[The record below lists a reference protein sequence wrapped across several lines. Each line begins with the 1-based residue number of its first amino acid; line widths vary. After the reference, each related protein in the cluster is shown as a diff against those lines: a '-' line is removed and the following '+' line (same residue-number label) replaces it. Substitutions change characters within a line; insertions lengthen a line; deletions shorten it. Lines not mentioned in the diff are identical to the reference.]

1 MSSSLIGRAIKS
13 GSCMWA
19 KIKNYFLTGI
29 LVTAPVVITFWIV
42 ISLVRLFDRLVTP
55 LIPFYLNPNSYLP
68 RDVPGLGLII
78 LVIFLVVI
86 GSLTANFFGSWLLK
100 KTDLIIQRIP
110 LIKVFY
116 KTIKQILETILKT
129 NSDAFREAV
138 LVEYPRKGVWVIGFT
153 TGDVEGE
160 VKKKLKINM
169 INVFIPTTPNPTSG
183 FLLMVPKS
191 EIKKLNVSV
200 DEAIKT
206 IVSAGII
213 KLEAKQKKNS

>member
-1 MSSSLIGRAIKS
+1 
-13 GSCMWA
+13 MWA
-19 KIKNYFLTGI
+19 RLKNYFFTGI

-42 ISLVRLFDRLVTP
+42 ISLINLFDRLITP
-55 LIPFYLNPNSYLP
+55 VIPYYLNPNFYLP
-68 RDVPGLGLII
+68 RDVPGLGLIVLI
-78 LVIFLVVI
+78 LFMVVI
-86 GSLTANFFGSWLLK
+86 GSLTAYFFGSWLLK

-160 VKKKLKINM
+160 IKTKLKKKLT
-169 INVFIPTTPNPTSG
+169 NVFIPTTPNPTSG
-183 FLLMVPKS
+183 FLLMVPNT
-191 EIKKLNVSV
+191 ELKKLNVSV
-200 DEAIKT
+200 DDAIKT

-213 KLEAKQKKNS
+213 KLESKRNKNS

>member
-1 MSSSLIGRAIKS
+1 
-13 GSCMWA
+13 MWA
-19 KIKNYFLTGI
+19 RLKNYFFTGI

-42 ISLVRLFDRLVTP
+42 ISLINLFDRLITP
-55 LIPFYLNPNSYLP
+55 VIPYYLNPNFYLP
-68 RDVPGLGLII
+68 RDVPGLGLIVLI
-78 LVIFLVVI
+78 LFMVVI

-160 VKKKLKINM
+160 IKNKIEKKTYQC
-169 INVFIPTTPNPTSG
+169 FYPNNTQSNIRISFNG
-183 FLLMVPKS
+183 S
-191 EIKKLNVSV
+191 
-200 DEAIKT
+200 
-206 IVSAGII
+206 
-213 KLEAKQKKNS
+213 